1 MKSPVTSRK
10 ARTFPI
16 LKYPLKNLSIVLL
29 FETNITRFQA
39 ATSGGGGEKNTLS
52 TSRTTRIKNSY
63 RNATLNRTS
72 KHITKNP
79 PIAAKIIAIPK
90 GKNKTVKR

>member
-39 ATSGGGGEKNTLS
+39 TTSGGEKKNTLS